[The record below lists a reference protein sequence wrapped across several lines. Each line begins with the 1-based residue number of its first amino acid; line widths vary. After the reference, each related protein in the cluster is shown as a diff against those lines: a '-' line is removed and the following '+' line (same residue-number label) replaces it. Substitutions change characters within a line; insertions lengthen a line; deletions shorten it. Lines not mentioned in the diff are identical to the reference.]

1 MTVSKESLRGFA
13 LEATPETDPINAV
26 DAKYWL
32 YGFRTLDI
40 KEAANLPTQKY
51 IFIPIYKANDRMPSE
66 IIKIK
71 SELVA
76 GVSFLPVNCI
86 PEYKIMGASS
96 TPASTHTITHISSGS
111 LPTFTDRAE
120 SSGGSVDTIISAVG
134 SKVFTL
140 NTHLEIFQNTGT
152 LTQGIAYNAIKNANP
167 PSLNQVHNGAIYPT
181 DDGLMTGAQTKTRYR
196 WGDDPTNQKLLW
208 NATEY
213 KTHALMF
220 DSTIVNTQ
228 IAKHIANQIE
238 PEFIDEGVYQV
249 MFSMLIWRGEDDTI
263 YDDYL
268 AGTKRDLTF
277 KIYAG
282 ATNWKQHAFTNAAIL
297 ECTGPEDI
305 QNPIWSIKGIA
316 QKVVMTGIDGIS
328 KTEYYG
334 E

>member
-120 SSGGSVDTIISAVG
+120 SSGGSVDTIMSAVG

-196 WGDDPTNQKLLW
+196 WGDDPTNQKNHL
-208 NATEY
+208 
-213 KTHALMF
+213 
-220 DSTIVNTQ
+220 S
-228 IAKHIANQIE
+228 
-238 PEFIDEGVYQV
+238 
-249 MFSMLIWRGEDDTI
+249 
-263 YDDYL
+263 
-268 AGTKRDLTF
+268 LT
-277 KIYAG
+277 G
-282 ATNWKQHAFTNAAIL
+282 
-297 ECTGPEDI
+297 
-305 QNPIWSIKGIA
+305 
-316 QKVVMTGIDGIS
+316 
-328 KTEYYG
+328 
-334 E
+334 